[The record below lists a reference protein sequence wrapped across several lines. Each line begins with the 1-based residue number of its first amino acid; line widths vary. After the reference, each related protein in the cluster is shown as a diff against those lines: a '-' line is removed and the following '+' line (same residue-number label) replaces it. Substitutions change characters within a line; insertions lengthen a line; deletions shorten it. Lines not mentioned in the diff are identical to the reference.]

1 MGLQQRGRLTSLSN
15 RQHAVALV
23 QEAQSNGAR
32 LVNACPL
39 VGISVRTFLRWTQ
52 TEEVARDRRPEAE
65 RPVPSNK
72 LTPTERKAIIETSNL
87 EKYRSYPPAFIVAD
101 LADRGVYLA
110 SESTFYRVLHKD
122 GQVNHRGRQKAPKTP
137 SAPTS
142 HTADGPNQLW
152 SWDISW
158 LPGPARGAWYY
169 LYLIMDVYSRK
180 IVGQEVY
187 ESETGELA
195 CDVLQKS
202 YWREHLANQ
211 EKPLVLHSDNGSPM
225 KAATFLEKLYD
236 LGIVRSNSRPRVSN
250 DNAFSEALFKTV
262 KFRPGYP
269 VDGFSGLQEAREWM
283 LAFTRWYNTVHRH
296 SNLNYVTPDQ
306 RHRGEDAD
314 ILSKRSQVYQDAK
327 QRNPGRWSGD
337 IRNFSLPESVDLNP
351 VKAANC

>member
-1 MGLQQRGRLTSLSN
+1 
-15 RQHAVALV
+15 
-23 QEAQSNGAR
+23 
-32 LVNACPL
+32 
-39 VGISVRTFLRWTQ
+39 
-52 TEEVARDRRPEAE
+52 
-65 RPVPSNK
+65 
-72 LTPTERKAIIETSNL
+72 
-87 EKYRSYPPAFIVAD
+87 
-101 LADRGVYLA
+101 
-110 SESTFYRVLHKD
+110 
-122 GQVNHRGRQKAPKTP
+122 
-137 SAPTS
+137 
-142 HTADGPNQLW
+142 
-152 SWDISW
+152 
-158 LPGPARGAWYY
+158 
-169 LYLIMDVYSRK
+169 MDVYSRK

-187 ESETGELA
+187 DSETGELA
-195 CDVLQKS
+195 CDVLQKA

-269 VDGFSGLQEAREWM
+269 VEGFSGLQEAREWM

-327 QRNPGRWSGD
+327 RRNPGRWSGE
-337 IRNFSLPESVDLNP
+337 IRNFSLPESVKLNP